1 MFTSVR
7 FSSLL
12 FVLLPGS
19 SAFVAARGLGEK
31 VPVVDLNP
39 SACVQRVDVHRL
51 AIRSVPIVSNSGSEI
66 AN

>member
-1 MFTSVR
+1 MPSLGVPD
-7 FSSLL
+7 SST
-12 FVLLPGS
+12 
-19 SAFVAARGLGEK
+19 FVAARGLGEK